1 MSIPNISHRV
11 QLLKQKFTNSVGLP
25 FRDLLPESTIRKS
38 LQELQIKYRQRLF
51 DPFVTLWAFL
61 SQALDTDKSC
71 HNAVSRVIAYLADES
86 AKIPSE
92 DTSAYCQARKRLPEK
107 LLSQLFGQV
116 AQGLENQITLEHLWC
131 GRHVKV
137 IDGSTVSMPD
147 TPSNQKAYPQPG
159 SQASGCGFPM
169 AKIGALFSL
178 TTGAAVALV
187 IDVFNTHDVK
197 LARVLYKFL
206 NPGDVLVGDSVRHSP
221 GCSIR
226 ASGAPTF
233 CSYADLVFL
242 QERDCD
248 AVFREHPR
256 RQYGDKRLKQ
266 KRFSSYD
273 RLELWQKPKS
283 RPKSLS
289 KEEFSRLPKT
299 LTVRAIKYYM
309 APPGYRTKHVILIT
323 TLLDEELYPATEIM
337 RLYGMRW
344 DVELDLRHLKTTLG
358 MDVLRSL
365 TPSMARKEIYAYLLA
380 YNLLRTVMWEAGTTR
395 GVNPLRLSLQ
405 GTRQHLNNF
414 AGQLASSSTT
424 KRQQLY
430 HTLLELIA
438 HKPVAERKG
447 RHEPRVRKR
456 RPKSYPLMQKPRTEL
471 RHQLRQPKCSFCK
484 GFSFIAFN

>member
-1 MSIPNISHRV
+1 MFIPNIPHRV
-11 QLLKQKFTNSVGLP
+11 QILKQKFTNSVGLP

-86 AKIPSE
+86 AAIPSE

-107 LLSQLFGQV
+107 LLSRLFGQV

-169 AKIGALFSL
+169 SKIGALFSL

-197 LARVLYKFL
+197 LARVLYDFL
-206 NPGDVLVGDSVRHSP
+206 NPGDVLVGD
-221 GCSIR
+221 R
-226 ASGAPTF
+226 AF

-242 QERDCD
+242 QERNCD
-248 AVFREHPR
+248 AVFREHQS

-273 RLELWQKPKS
+273 RLEVWQKPKS
-283 RPKSLS
+283 LPKGIS
-289 KEEFSRLPKT
+289 KENFSRLPKT
-299 LTVRAIKYYM
+299 LTLRAIKYYI

-323 TLLDEELYPATEIM
+323 TLLDEKLYPATEIM
-337 RLYGMRW
+337 RLYGLRW

-365 TPSMARKEIYAYLLA
+365 TPQMVRKEIYAYLLA
-380 YNLLRTVMWEAGTTR
+380 YNLLRTVMWEAGTTY
-395 GVNPLRLSLQ
+395 GTNPLRLSLQ

-414 AGQLASSSTT
+414 TEQLATT
-424 KRQQLY
+424 SIKKRQQLY

-438 HKPVAERKG
+438 HKPVPKRSG

-456 RPKSYPLMQKPRTEL
+456 RPKAYPLMRQPRVEL
-471 RHQLRQPKCSFCK
+471 RRQLKTD
-484 GFSFIAFN
+484 